1 MKNIIVFFLLGIL
14 PLCQLT
20 AQTGKTRLSSEQAAL
35 LCSEAEALFH
45 EANEVSRHDQ
55 SQAFELCRKAAAR
68 YERVLLESDLQNSK
82 IHYNLGNI
90 YFRMQDIGRAI
101 LEYRRALQLDP
112 NDGKLLRNLQ
122 FARASRQD
130 QFKLPE
136 QTRIL
141 KTLFFWHYDFSFYL
155 RQLVF
160 LSLFL
165 LLWTCATACIWY
177 RPLWLRTCLVFLI
190 ILSFSFGLSL
200 SLTLYQLHSDKYGVI
215 LTREVI
221 ARKGDSDS
229 YSPSF
234 TDPLHAGTE
243 FKLLQQRQG
252 WAEIE
257 LPDKQTCW
265 LPNQDFELL

>member
-1 MKNIIVFFLLGIL
+1 MKKTITFFALIILLLGQLKTQANL
-14 PLCQLT
+14 P
-20 AQTGKTRLSSEQAAL
+20 RISSEQAAL

-45 EANEVSRHDQ
+45 EANEVSRVNTA
-55 SQAFELCRKAAAR
+55 QAFELCRKAAAR
-68 YERVLLESDLQNSK
+68 YERVLLESNLQNSK
-82 IHYNLGNI
+82 IHYNLGNV

-112 NDGKLLRNLQ
+112 NDSKLLQNLQ

-130 QFKLPE
+130 QFKEPE

-155 RQLVF
+155 RQTVF
-160 LSLFL
+160 TTFFL
-165 LLWTCATACIWY
+165 LLWICAITCIWY
-177 RPLWLRTCLVFLI
+177 RPMWLKTCLVFLLVVNI
-190 ILSFSFGLSL
+190 SFAISL
-200 SLTLYQLHSDKYGVI
+200 SLTFYQLRNEQYGVI

-221 ARKGDSDS
+221 ARKGDGES

-252 WAEIE
+252 WAEIQ

-265 LPNQDFELL
+265 LPNQDFEML